1 MTVLRS
7 YLNLSR
13 TVSSG
18 FLEHF
23 RIEELPVLVLSK
35 TSKTPS
41 GLRTRKEP
49 MAFNI
54 WLFGFFFPE
63 ILRTHIKSRWY
74 S

>member
-1 MTVLRS
+1 
-7 YLNLSR
+7 
-13 TVSSG
+13 
-18 FLEHF
+18 
-23 RIEELPVLVLSK
+23 
-35 TSKTPS
+35 
-41 GLRTRKEP
+41 